1 MRAALLGLG
10 LLLVPVAGR
19 TGGEL
24 PTMVADPGAIGAP
37 LPVMLA
43 ADMDGNPA
51 ELKQFIGK
59 PLLLSLWASWCAPC
73 KQELPILE
81 ELHQVWGPRGLQVV
95 GLSIEAD
102 RAVVRRAATAFGLTF
117 PVLHDAEQVVEFTFL
132 TTQIPATRLYDRAG
146 RLVWR
151 GRGVRGDD
159 PELRAAIE
167 RVLAK

>member
-1 MRAALLGLG
+1 MKRLLLALL
-10 LLLVPVAGR
+10 LLPASGR
-19 TGGEL
+19 SGADL
-24 PTMVADPGAIGAP
+24 PGQTADPGALGAP

-43 ADMDGNPA
+43 ADMDGNPT

-59 PLLLSLWASWCAPC
+59 PLLLGLWASWCAPC

-81 ELHQVWGPRGLQVV
+81 ELHRLWGPRGLQVV
-95 GLSIEAD
+95 GLSVEAD
-102 RAVVRRAATAFGLTF
+102 RQVVRRAAAAFGLSFT
-117 PVLHDAEQVVEFTFL
+117 VLHDAEQVVEFTFL

-159 PELRAAIE
+159 PELQAAIE
-167 RVLAK
+167 QVLAK